1 MRSVFKSSPPGAP
14 RSIVSA
20 LSIPRPAYMAA
31 HSPAGPAP
39 TMITSYSVLVWSA
52 IGHPFSVGVA
62 QLQPGRIGGSRE
74 RSGEPLPEPN
84 CFELDI
90 GPLGARQLL
99 ERRPA
104 DDRDAMP
111 IPPPLVEQRGCPL
124 DQPLPNTCR
133 RFIAVP
139 KYRTPDGF
147 QGLVGEPVLAGVE
160 QVACAR
166 QDRLTLHR
174 RHGRQKAAQ
183 GGRGGTGTT
192 TAARCRPLPP
202 LSATCSAL
210 HDTS

>member
-1 MRSVFKSSPPGAP
+1 IRSVFNSSPPGAP

-39 TMITSYSVLVWSA
+39 TMITSYSVLVWSV
-52 IGHPFSVGVA
+52 ISHPFSVGVA
-62 QLQPGRIGGSRE
+62 QLQPRRIGGSGE
-74 RSGEPLPEPN
+74 RLGKPLAEPN
-84 CFELDI
+84 CFDLDI

-111 IPPPLVEQRGCPL
+111 IPPPLVEQRGRPL

-147 QGLVGEPVLAGVE
+147 QGLVGGPILAGVE
-160 QVACAR
+160 QIAGAPEG
-166 QDRLTLHR
+166 RLTLLGC
-174 RHGRQKAAQ
+174 HGRQRAAK
-183 GGRGGTGTT
+183 GGRGG
-192 TAARCRPLPP
+192 
-202 LSATCSAL
+202 
-210 HDTS
+210 